1 MGNPT
6 GQMDPLLQQIP
17 FKKKKGTKKEPV
29 NLKNLNIHI
38 LKWKKQ
44 LSCLE
49 MHMWMNKIV
58 KKFKDM
64 INIKLKS

>member
-1 MGNPT
+1 M
-6 GQMDPLLQQIP
+6 
-17 FKKKKGTKKEPV
+17 

-38 LKWKKQ
+38 LKWEKQ

-49 MHMWMNKIV
+49 INMWMNKIV

-64 INIKLKS
+64 INIKLVMITFEVGVGSDVEEKRNI